1 MNIFLIVVALFL
13 FVGLVVVH
21 EFGHFIVARRNGV
34 KVLEFG
40 IGFPPRI
47 WHKVTSSK
55 FIFSINALP
64 LGGFVRI
71 KGEHDGDSEKGDFGS
86 ATTFAKSK
94 IMVAGVFM
102 NLLTAFVLFMIIAWL
117 GMPKLIDNQFTVSKD
132 TKVLADKVLIS
143 QVEKNSPASSVGLKI
158 NDQLV
163 SIGKI
168 GQQPTVVSGSN
179 NMRSITSKLAG
190 DKVSVTYKRGSQTF
204 SKEATLRSQK
214 VVSESQKT
222 NKPVGYLGISDQ
234 PFVLQQSTWSAP
246 IVAAGLIK
254 QFTILTFQGLWKLV
268 AGVGS
273 GNISSATSQVAGPI
287 GIFFILKNG
296 SELGYQFIL
305 IIIAIISLTLAIM
318 NVLPIPA
325 LDGGRL
331 FLMLGSRLFGKR
343 LNPRT
348 EDIVHGLGFLG
359 LMVLVVLISIVDVKR
374 FF

>member
-1 MNIFLIVVALFL
+1 M
-13 FVGLVVVH
+13 
-21 EFGHFIVARRNGV
+21 
-34 KVLEFG
+34 
-40 IGFPPRI
+40 
-47 WHKVTSSK
+47 
-55 FIFSINALP
+55 
-64 LGGFVRI
+64 
-71 KGEHDGDSEKGDFGS
+71 
-86 ATTFAKSK
+86 
-94 IMVAGVFM
+94 
-102 NLLTAFVLFMIIAWL
+102 
-117 GMPKLIDNQFTVSKD
+117 
-132 TKVLADKVLIS
+132 
-143 QVEKNSPASSVGLKI
+143 
-158 NDQLV
+158 
-163 SIGKI
+163 
-168 GQQPTVVSGSN
+168 
-179 NMRSITSKLAG
+179 
-190 DKVSVTYKRGSQTF
+190 
-204 SKEATLRSQK
+204 
-214 VVSESQKT
+214 
-222 NKPVGYLGISDQ
+222 
-234 PFVLQQSTWSAP
+234 QQSTWSAP

-268 AGVGS
+268 AGVSS

-359 LMVLVVLISIVDVKR
+359 LMILVVLISIVDVKR